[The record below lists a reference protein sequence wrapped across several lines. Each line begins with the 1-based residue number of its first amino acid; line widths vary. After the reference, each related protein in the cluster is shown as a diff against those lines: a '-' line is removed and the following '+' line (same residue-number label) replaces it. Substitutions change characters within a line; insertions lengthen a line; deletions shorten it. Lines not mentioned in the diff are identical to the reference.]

1 MDLTALGGI
10 TKVQTGGVLDLVF
23 DYNKDLEK
31 EVNGSLLVKHYG
43 CLALG
48 AMSTLS

>member
-1 MDLTALGGI
+1 MSSLTL
-10 TKVQTGGVLDLVF
+10 TNLGGVLDLVF